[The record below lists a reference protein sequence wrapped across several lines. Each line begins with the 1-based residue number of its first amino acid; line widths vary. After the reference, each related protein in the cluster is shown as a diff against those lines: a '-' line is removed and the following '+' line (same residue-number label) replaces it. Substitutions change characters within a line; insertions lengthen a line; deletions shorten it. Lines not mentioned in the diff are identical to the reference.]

1 MNNRESF
8 TVWREIL
15 QGALE
20 ELTQLLQEEGVV
32 SAYELHSSGLVQA
45 LLSLLS
51 TSCWDEGLHSNKS
64 SKLQK
69 QRVRVFRSC
78 FKVNRTSCF
87 NMIGHDVE
95 SVLSNTYPHNLF

>member
-1 MNNRESF
+1 MIDIVLFILQHMNNRESF
-8 TVWREIL
+8 TAWREIL

-69 QRVRVFRSC
+69 QRVRVFKSC
-78 FKVNRTSCF
+78 FKVINILNKISRNCH
-87 NMIGHDVE
+87 I
-95 SVLSNTYPHNLF
+95 

>member
-8 TVWREIL
+8 MVWREIL

-69 QRVRVFRSC
+69 QRVRVFKSC
-78 FKVNRTSCF
+78 FKVRA
-87 NMIGHDVE
+87 HYRL
-95 SVLSNTYPHNLF
+95 SVW

>member
-1 MNNRESF
+1 MWKLFLTFEHSEFFQHMNNRESL

-15 QGALE
+15 QVALE

-64 SKLQK
+64 TKLQK
-69 QRVRVFRSC
+69 QRVRVFKSC
-78 FKVNRTSCF
+78 FKVMNC
-87 NMIGHDVE
+87 I
-95 SVLSNTYPHNLF
+95 LWY